1 MMALPAVRFYLQF
14 GAELD
19 CGIVGGMDG
28 ARDEPIPKA
37 RLRLG
42 RRDARAPP
50 PRVMRA
56 SDARKRNCLRH
67 FHLARKGP
75 RVSDGVTID
84 TKGTWKRDGH
94 AVFISLFLLRLE
106 GFGGRRRAARPKSD
120 PGHSLWPRRS
130 LRPPKGAVPPSSAPR
145 PVARYPGGRRG
156 LRLGHSSCV
165 SPCLRSPA
173 HVLRGGRPPE
183 GFPPLRLSLA
193 LSLRLFIVLLDSRST
208 GFDRLHHSLIWA
220 EELFR
225 EEIKRTKG

>member
-1 MMALPAVRFYLQF
+1 MMALPAVRFHLQF

-106 GFGGRRRAARPKSD
+106 GFGGGGERRGQRVIPATVYGLGGHSGHPKAPCPRPAPRDPSPGTREDAGVSASATLHACRPVFARPRTSFAAD
-120 PGHSLWPRRS
+120 AL
-130 LRPPKGAVPPSSAPR
+130 PKD
-145 PVARYPGGRRG
+145 
-156 LRLGHSSCV
+156 
-165 SPCLRSPA
+165 
-173 HVLRGGRPPE
+173 
-183 GFPPLRLSLA
+183 F
-193 LSLRLFIVLLDSRST
+193 LL
-208 GFDRLHHSLIWA
+208 
-220 EELFR
+220 
-225 EEIKRTKG
+225 